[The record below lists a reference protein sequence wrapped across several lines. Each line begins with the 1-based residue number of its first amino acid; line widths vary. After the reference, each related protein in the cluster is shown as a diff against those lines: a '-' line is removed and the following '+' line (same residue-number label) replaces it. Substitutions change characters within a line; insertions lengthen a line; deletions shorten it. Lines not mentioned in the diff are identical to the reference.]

1 VALAVA
7 AAVLVSSDARAGGYG
22 VYLEAEFSDASLD
35 KFIAL
40 NDDKVVRD
48 FKSAMGGFGFIY
60 DSNVSRDEPFNY
72 RFKVGYRYGHRDW
85 DENGTVTIP
94 RSQDTQD
101 PDLTPVSFKQDSDD
115 IQGVTFNQTLG
126 YGFVRNSTL
135 RAWAG
140 PTVRLNVDWYGAATD
155 IDVVDVAIGGGPEL
169 GINYH
174 LNDELSISGSLSY
187 GYFYLAE
194 HFESNGDDEKIEG
207 SQHILALTISI
218 LWRNES
224 DRWGK

>member
-1 VALAVA
+1 MDSGTASSSYWPLPTTLEVAHHFKVVA
-7 AAVLVSSDARAGGYG
+7 WRPRK
-22 VYLEAEFSDASLD
+22 SDASRSQGAYYHTTCLD
-35 KFIAL
+35 
-40 NDDKVVRD
+40 
-48 FKSAMGGFGFIY
+48 G
-60 DSNVSRDEPFNY
+60 
-72 RFKVGYRYGHRDW
+72 
-85 DENGTVTIP
+85 NGDAIVNRGRPVTIP
-94 RSQDTQD
+94 RRQDTQD
-101 PDLTPVSFKQDSDD
+101 PDLTAVSFKQDSDD

-174 LNDELSISGSLSY
+174 LNDALSISGSLSY

-194 HFESNGDDEKIEG
+194 HFDTIGDDEKIEG